1 MQKQLDEL
9 TQERDQLKSE
19 NQTLEKDLDVKNRE
33 ADRLQQEVND
43 KSSDT
48 NVSLNNILQELNSL

>member
-1 MQKQLDEL
+1 M

-33 ADRLQQEVND
+33 ADSLQQEVND
-43 KSSDT
+43 KSNDT
-48 NVSLNNILQELNSL
+48 NASLNNIL